1 MLWPFVTVAHTLDYF
16 NCYER
21 SVRTSDL
28 YSCTDCTMYNA
39 WRCVFTV
46 RSCTSHERKPQ
57 AGTSISIP
65 TLNISATFHIL
76 NGAVDSL
83 RGGMPHIWGGADL
96 VRPLSSNAAS
106 RFSHFHMRP
115 IARAGLDAEDSILDT
130 SGSFVVEPIPPEEN
144 DELPG
149 SAAPTAQTS
158 QPRQL
163 EMNCLYY
170 GVSHGALGVLSC
182 RQVCD

>member
-1 MLWPFVTVAHTLDYF
+1 
-16 NCYER
+16 
-21 SVRTSDL
+21 
-28 YSCTDCTMYNA
+28 
-39 WRCVFTV
+39 
-46 RSCTSHERKPQ
+46 
-57 AGTSISIP
+57 
-65 TLNISATFHIL
+65 
-76 NGAVDSL
+76 
-83 RGGMPHIWGGADL
+83 MPHIWGGADL

-115 IARAGLDAEDSILDT
+115 IGRADMYAEDSMLD
-130 SGSFVVEPIPPEEN
+130 SSFVVEPTEQQEN

-149 SAAPTAQTS
+149 SAAPTAQTP

-182 RQVCD
+182 RQVGD